1 MHAVT
6 FQRHCLLNI
15 KGLAK
20 QNSGHVELEAKEEAC
35 DSNQATQVNWKKD
48 MVDKTVPFLPISG
61 LMGDKLLKA
70 EYSEA
75 SSTCLGCQVL
85 RLR

>member
-48 MVDKTVPFLPISG
+48 MVDKTVLFLPISG
-61 LMGDKLLKA
+61 LMGDKFFKA
-70 EYSEA
+70 EYSA
-75 SSTCLGCQVL
+75 GKLNMPWS
-85 RLR
+85 